1 MNIEKQFKVKTTLK
15 PSIQFP
21 DRLFK
26 WSVTVIRIAAG
37 WHLLYEGL
45 SKLIAGGWSSA
56 PFLAGSRWIFAP
68 VFTWMSESS
77 AITSIIDF
85 LNIWGLILIGLA
97 LVLGLFTRA
106 AAGAG
111 ALLLLFYFVAYPPI
125 PGYMISVPAEGS
137 YLWINKTLIEL
148 FVLAAFI
155 FIPSGTHFG
164 IDRLVR
170 RWKDEKARKPVPGT
184 PVEKGEAKG
193 RREIIKDLISV
204 PALGAFAYALYRK
217 SKWDSF
223 EEKLLKVQ
231 GMDANSGATLLK
243 FTYSSLKELKGE
255 VPKTSINYKDEKG
268 NPAKFELSRLI
279 MGGNLIGGW
288 AHARDLIY
296 VSKLVK
302 TYHTDEKV
310 MQTMALAEKC
320 GINAI
325 ITNPQLGR
333 IWQKYRHEFRGKMK
347 FISDCG
353 IALDFQKGIA
363 MSLAVEADALY
374 CQGEITD
381 RWADENWNDPVAG
394 RTLEQRME
402 LIRSGI
408 EEIRSHGK
416 PAGIGAHKIEAVK
429 KCVEY
434 GIKPDYWVKTCH
446 SHNYWS
452 AQPGSPWKDNM
463 FDYDPEET
471 IRFMGTLNEPWIAFK
486 VLAAGAISPEEG
498 LKYAFSNGAD
508 FVCLGM
514 YDFQIVE
521 DVNIALEALEKAKE
535 RQRPWI
541 V

>member
-1 MNIEKQFKVKTTLK
+1 MAI
-15 PSIQFP
+15 
-21 DRLFK
+21 
-26 WSVTVIRIAAG
+26 G
-37 WHLLYEGL
+37 WHFLYEGA

-56 PFLAGSRWIFAP
+56 PYLAESRWIFAP
-68 VFTWMSESS
+68 VFHWMSGS
-77 AITSIIDF
+77 AVVTGFVDF
-85 LNIWGLILIGLA
+85 LNIWGLILVG
-97 LVLGLFTRA
+97 LGLMLGAMTRA
-106 AAGAG
+106 ASVAGAVM
-111 ALLLLFYFVAYPPI
+111 LFFYFVAYPPI
-125 PGYMISVPAEGS
+125 PGFTVNVPVEGS
-137 YLWINKTLIEL
+137 YLWVNKTLIEF
-148 FVLAAFI
+148 FVLTAFV
-155 FIPSGTHFG
+155 FIPSAIHFG
-164 IDRLVR
+164 LDRIYF
-170 RWKDEKARKPVPGT
+170 RWREERARKPVPGET
-184 PVEKGEAKG
+184 LLPGESSG
-193 RREIIKDLISV
+193 RRELIKDLISV

-217 SKWDSF
+217 GKWDSF
-223 EEKLLKVQ
+223 EEKFLKVA
-231 GMDANSGATLLK
+231 GMDANSGATLLS

-255 VPKTSINYKDEKG
+255 VPKTTINYTDKNG
-268 NPAKFELSRLI
+268 NPARFELSRLI

-333 IWQKYRHEFRGKMK
+333 IWRKYKHEYKGQMK

-363 MSLAVEADALY
+363 MSLAVDADALY

-381 RWADENWNDPVAG
+381 RWADENWKDHVPE

-402 LIRSGI
+402 LIRKGL

-416 PAGIGAHKIEAVK
+416 PAGIGAHKIEAIK

-452 AQPGSPWKDNM
+452 ANPGSPWHDNM
-463 FDYDPEET
+463 FDYNPEET
-471 IRFMGTLNEPWIAFK
+471 IRFMGTLSEPWIAFK

-521 DVNIALEALEKAKE
+521 DVNIALDALKGAQQ
-535 RQRPWI
+535 RQRPWMA
-541 V
+541 